1 MIPVGRWLL
10 AFGGGVVWGF
20 CFAPEPLLVA
30 PWLALIPLLLLLGQ
44 PRAGRLGWAHGL
56 AFWLT
61 SIPWIAPTLVAYG
74 ELSAWLAG
82 VSLLALASYLALF
95 SGLFAALGSRIWRR
109 GGAAALLGL
118 PAVWVV
124 TEWLRGHLFGGFP
137 WNLAAYAWLE
147 APGALPLAAWL
158 GAFGVSYWVV
168 FANTGLALALVSR
181 SWRMGALAIG
191 LCLLVLPIAG
201 RWATGARAQSTVGPR
216 VAVRVLQPNIGVS
229 TAWNAEQAAEDYRR
243 VLQMSHRACEP
254 SQPLLVW
261 PESAIWPYSYSRDE
275 TVQRDVASLTAKGC
289 SVLLNTAISARE
301 GSYNSVL
308 LVGREGIVGRYDK
321 RHLVPFG
328 EFVPLSGWLPF
339 LQKIARQA
347 GSFLAGESVA
357 LLPWKQQQ
365 LGAAICFEVTFPE
378 EVAQQV
384 RAGATILVTVTN
396 DAWYGDSWAPW
407 QHYRAARF
415 RAAESRRYLLR
426 AAITGV
432 SAMVRPD
439 GSEEVRL
446 DVGEEGVL
454 AGQIPGLMGLSPY
467 SRWPWIP
474 PAVCMALAS
483 SAIFLSRRGSS

>member
-10 AFGGGVVWGF
+10 ALGGGVVWGL
-20 CFAPEPLLVA
+20 CFGPEPLLVA
-30 PWLALIPLLLLLGQ
+30 PWLALTPLLLLLGQ
-44 PRAGRLGWAHGL
+44 PRAGWLGWAHGL

-61 SIPWIAPTLVAYG
+61 SIPWIASTLVAYG
-74 ELSAWLAG
+74 ELSPWLAG
-82 VSLLALASYLALF
+82 ASLLALATYLALF
-95 SGLFAALGSRIWRR
+95 SGLFAAVGGRIWRL
-109 GGAAALLGL
+109 GGGAALLGL
-118 PAVWVV
+118 PALWVV

-147 APGALPLAAWL
+147 VPGALPLAAWL

-181 SWRMGALAIG
+181 RWQVGAVAVG
-191 LCLLVLPIAG
+191 FCLLLLPIAG
-201 RWATGARAQSTVGPR
+201 RWATGPLAESTVGPR
-216 VAVRVLQPNIGVS
+216 VAVRVLQPNIDAS
-229 TAWNAEQAAEDYRR
+229 TEWNAEQAAADYQR
-243 VLQMSHRACEP
+243 VLQMSFRACEA
-254 SQPLLVW
+254 SQPLLLW

-275 TVQRDVASLTAKGC
+275 SVQRDVAALTSKGC
-289 SVLLNTAISARE
+289 SVLLNTAISSSE
-301 GSYNSVL
+301 GIYNSVL
-308 LVGREGIVGRYDK
+308 LVGREGIEGRYDK

-328 EFVPLSGWLPF
+328 EFVPMSGWLPF

-357 LLPWKQQQ
+357 LLPWNQQQ
-365 LGAAICFEVTFPE
+365 LGTAICFEVTFPE

-432 SAMVRPD
+432 SSIVRPD
-439 GSEEVRL
+439 GSEEARL

-454 AGQIPGLMGLSPY
+454 VGQIPGLSGLSPY
-467 SRWPWIP
+467 SRWPWTVP
-474 PAVCMALAS
+474 SVCMVLAGF
-483 SAIFLSRRGSS
+483 AIFLSRRRTR